1 MSSTSLDRIRFV
13 CISDTHNL
21 TPNLPSG
28 DVLIHAGD
36 LTNQGGLSELR
47 KALEWIEG
55 LDFQAKIVVAGNHDI
70 TLDKPFY
77 TQYGS
82 YFHNQA
88 PQDPDQCR
96 RLFKKSSI
104 LYLDHE
110 AATVILEVPDGNE
123 VCGHVHEGR
132 GAETVKW
139 DLTTPNTKYKEKAT
153 IHWEDSTQGT
163 KKLFKVNVSGTTEED
178 EDSLKR
184 SSRTQFAV
192 RKLPANMTSFQPFP
206 DHEKGGNPISAE
218 VQEMP
223 SFSQGTFGQGG
234 REESGSFNKA
244 ALGGRMD
251 RIETCVVNAA
261 IVGSNYPHKGGKKIN
276 KPIVV
281 DILLPSYKNDKNAAT
296 GTDMG

>member
-123 VCGHVHEGR
+123 VSFRVFGSPYSPSRGLWAFGYSPEEAEGLWSQIPLNSDIVVTHTPPKYHCDEHSQRGSAGCEDLRRALWRVRPCLQVCGHVHEGR

-192 RKLPANMTSFQPFP
+192 RKL
-206 DHEKGGNPISAE
+206 
-218 VQEMP
+218 
-223 SFSQGTFGQGG
+223 
-234 REESGSFNKA
+234 
-244 ALGGRMD
+244 
-251 RIETCVVNAA
+251 
-261 IVGSNYPHKGGKKIN
+261 
-276 KPIVV
+276 
-281 DILLPSYKNDKNAAT
+281 
-296 GTDMG
+296 